1 MSEKAPQNYANHA
14 RLVPLFHYV
23 LFGILVVNLGWS
35 VWGLIRMKSF
45 SFDPIMNLMIALAL
59 LLIFWYARIF
69 SLTVQD
75 RVIRLEMRLRLREV
89 LPEELRDRIGD
100 LELGQLISLRFASDE
115 ELPDLVRQVLDEGL
129 KSRSEI
135 KQRIKD
141 WQGDHLRC

>member
-14 RLVPLFHYV
+14 QLVPLFHYV

-35 VWGLIRMKSF
+35 IWGLIRMKSF
-45 SFDPIMNLMIALAL
+45 SFDPIMGLLIAVAL
-59 LLIFWYARIF
+59 LLFFWYARIF
-69 SLTVQD
+69 PLTVQD

-89 LPEELRDRIGD
+89 LPEDLRGRIEEL
-100 LELGQLISLRFASDE
+100 EPGQLISLRFASDE

-135 KQRIKD
+135 KKRIKD